1 MSEEQPKTAQEALQK
16 LRDAPP
22 LEATWGF
29 VVGRMQ
35 VILSGLIDTYHELRR
50 GKGKNATLPKIVDQQ
65 SHEHVMK
72 MLAALANVCART
84 YKREADMPRAMQRY
98 VHMYVDF
105 EAHTIIVDKLNG
117 LLKEKNIKFP
127 TESEVVIE
135 DRSTSES
142 IISEQSGDLNGSA
155 TDSVGTAAIQASE
168 TQQCQAPTPSDNNL
182 DSSDSSPRQ
191 CTESIDRAETEQ
203 PAPTN
208 RRSAPASAKKTA
220 GARRSARI
228 ARAAKSET

>member
-1 MSEEQPKTAQEALQK
+1 MSEEQPKSAQEALQK

-117 LLKEKNIKFP
+117 LLREKNIKFP

-142 IISEQSGDLNGSA
+142 ITSEQSSDLNGSA
-155 TDSVGTAAIQASE
+155 ADSVGTAAIQASE
-168 TQQCQAPTPSDNNL
+168 TEQCQAQPPSDNR

-191 CTESIDRAETEQ
+191 CTTESADRAETEQ

-208 RRSAPASAKKTA
+208 RRAPASAKKTA

-228 ARAAKSET
+228 ARATKIET